1 MQELLEHLLLPVLQ
15 NPDDLDLRI
24 REGGS
29 SVFIEM
35 KLHPDDEKLL
45 LAEDSKMLFSVRH
58 ILSIASGSRK
68 PSLELVS
75 EFIES
80 EEESSSEDSSEDSS
94 EAVATSDNSQDAS
107 EENSESEPTQED
119 SSSEE

>member
-1 MQELLEHLLLPVLQ
+1 MQELLEHLLLPFIE
-15 NPDDLDLRI
+15 NPDDMEMRI
-24 REGGS
+24 KEGDS

-45 LAEDSKMLFSVRH
+45 LAEDSKKLFSVRH

-75 EFIES
+75 EFIEESTDDASS
-80 EEESSSEDSSEDSS
+80 EETAINEDADDSSSEDSEES
-94 EAVATSDNSQDAS
+94 S
-107 EENSESEPTQED
+107 EENTESEE
-119 SSSEE
+119 